1 MNIIS
6 KKLLTKTSIKI
17 DENKAKLEEAIQ
29 SSKKTMQNIDNQ
41 LNLKMSEKVLEI
53 RNIETEIENST
64 IVFQIIQKNKNKVQ
78 KNKESL
84 KFLLFYSW
92 R

>member
-1 MNIIS
+1 VNIIS